1 MQNQCCL
8 ITILLNF
15 ETESHLDYYWGGG
28 NIYIYAS
35 YKRIKGDGDSNVV
48 KKIKLANPTDQ
59 ISLCT
64 KLNAEIIVRDPT
76 ARVLRS
82 SVF

>member
-1 MQNQCCL
+1 M
-8 ITILLNF
+8 LLKKF
-15 ETESHLDYYWGGG
+15 E
-28 NIYIYAS
+28 
-35 YKRIKGDGDSNVV
+35 
-48 KKIKLANPTDQ
+48 LANPTDQ